1 MYGADMKSAM
11 ANGYNFRSS
20 ALDSVDD
27 AIVADNHLANVISG
41 KLAHDSAGLGEVVK
55 MFD

>member
-1 MYGADMKSAM
+1 MKSTM
-11 ANGYNFRSS
+11 ANGYDFRSS

-27 AIVADNHLANVISG
+27 AIVAHNPLADVVSG
-41 KLAHDSAGLGEVVK
+41 KLAHDSTGLGEVVK